1 MSLSEWVLIMITVL
15 KRITVRIYIYICI
28 LVGFFSSF
36 NFIHIYQNIQRYL
49 TKNQKDLWQKEGVS
63 QTVSVCLSRLYM
75 NTLYSTQF
83 IYQTVIFG
91 HGFCNSS
98 IHILSIVKYMQV
110 VNRLIKLNI
119 RLTINTLSL
128 SHQTKKE
135 LEAGINDI
143 LNCYI
148 TIVFPT
154 CLHPARKSTLIMHLI
169 FI

>member
-28 LVGFFSSF
+28 LVFFFSSF

-110 VNRLIKLNI
+110 VNRQIKLNI

-135 LEAGINDI
+135 LEACINDI

-154 CLHPARKSTLIMHLI
+154 CLHPARESTLIMH
-169 FI
+169 

>member
-1 MSLSEWVLIMITVL
+1 MPTGMRQQRKDVTEWMGFNHDNSSETHHSPNHAYMY
-15 KRITVRIYIYICI
+15 VRNVWIIVGVCNSSMVETYIYLC
-28 LVGFFSSF
+28 V
-36 NFIHIYQNIQRYL
+36 
-49 TKNQKDLWQKEGVS
+49 
-63 QTVSVCLSRLYM
+63 
-75 NTLYSTQF
+75 
-83 IYQTVIFG
+83 
-91 HGFCNSS
+91 CNSS

-143 LNCYI
+143 HNCYI